1 MRDEFRHL
9 RELLEPGD
17 GATQLEYLV
26 MVLLLVAA
34 MVAVVALVWMRAV

>member
-1 MRDEFRHL
+1 MAGWWQWLHARAER
-9 RELLEPGD
+9 

-34 MVAVVALVWMRAV
+34 VVAVAALVWMRAT